1 MAKEP
6 DSLVLGLVRELRS
19 DMAVVRERADEH
31 ADELRALRKE
41 IHDWQET
48 TATATGFAVHANTRV
63 QSIEQDLAAL
73 KKRVE
78 KLEEA
83 K

>member
-6 DSLVLGLVRELRS
+6 DSLILRLLREMRS
-19 DMAVVRERADEH
+19 DMVVIRERADEH
-31 ADELRALRKE
+31 AEELRAFRKE
-41 IHDWQET
+41 IHWQET
-48 TATATGFAVHANTRV
+48 TATAAGVAVHANTRV
-63 QSIEQDLAAL
+63 QSIEQELAAL

-83 K
+83 R

>member
-6 DSLVLGLVRELRS
+6 DSLILRLLREMRS

-31 ADELRALRKE
+31 TEELRALRKE

-48 TATATGFAVHANTRV
+48 TATATGFAVHANARV
-63 QSIEQDLAAL
+63 QSIEQELAAL